1 MKHFQPFIAG
11 QRLGSHTEG
20 FEVVENVGF
29 NAFELWLCRAE
40 GVCLNAEG
48 DVLPLTSP
56 LLPLVSWLC
65 SIPEYSER
73 MSLKASSCAGML
85 MRLRNSLRLAF

>member
-1 MKHFQPFIAG
+1 MKHFQPLIAG
-11 QRLGSHTEG
+11 QRLRPHTEG

-48 DVLPLTSP
+48 DVLLFRRCT
-56 LLPLVSWLC
+56 
-65 SIPEYSER
+65 
-73 MSLKASSCAGML
+73 
-85 MRLRNSLRLAF
+85 